1 MNIRLIKPGAA
12 APDQKPDPPTREV
25 PITDT
30 IQSWVREFRAT
41 SAARARLNFKRISA
55 PGKR

>member
-12 APDQKPDPPTREV
+12 APEQKPDPPAREV

-30 IQSWVREFRAT
+30 IQSWVREFRAA
-41 SAARARLNFKRISA
+41 SAARALNFKRMSA